1 MRHPMATIDPGAPRR
16 VHDSPPGP
24 ARPAPPEETRDG
36 DRGAHGSHGDQE
48 VRLRVEEAL
57 RRYVAERC
65 EEAERVDDSFRVQL
79 AAAVSA
85 FALRGGKR
93 MRASFLWWG
102 WRAAGGDP
110 HGEDADA
117 VLRTAAA
124 LELLQTCAL
133 IHDDVMDDSALRRGR
148 PALHVDFARRHR
160 QDGMLGSPETYGTSV
175 ATLAGDL
182 ALAWADDLFTES
194 LPDGPVRRGAH
205 GPWRAMRTEM
215 VAGQFLDLH
224 TQAAGSPS
232 AATALRV
239 AYLKSAL
246 YTVERPLHL
255 GAVLGGADDELI
267 GALRFVGHNAG
278 LAFQLRDDL
287 LGVFGDPRQT
297 GKPAGDDV
305 RQGKTTYLVA
315 LALARA
321 EALGDKGARTVL
333 RESLGDP
340 GLTPE
345 RLARFREVL
354 TGLGV
359 RAAVE
364 ERIERLGEIA
374 VRRLHRVCDD
384 PVVARRLAAM
394 VRAAAGTGGETART
408 PGTEAR

>member
-1 MRHPMATIDPGAPRR
+1 MRHPMATIEPGAPRR
-16 VHDSPPGP
+16 AHDPPPGP
-24 ARPAPPEETRDG
+24 DRSAPGEGSREG
-36 DRGAHGSHGDQE
+36 DHGDQE
-48 VRLRVEEAL
+48 IRPRVEEVL

-65 EEAERVDDSFRVQL
+65 EEAEGVDDVFRAEL
-79 AAAVSA
+79 AAAVST

-102 WRAAGGDP
+102 WRAAGGAP
-110 HGEDADA
+110 HDEDAA
-117 VLRTAAA
+117 TALRIAAA

-133 IHDDVMDDSALRRGR
+133 IHDDVMDDSALRRGH
-148 PALHVDFARRHR
+148 PALHVDFAHRHR
-160 QDGMLGSPETYGTSV
+160 RDGMLGNPERYGTSV

-182 ALAWADDLFTES
+182 ALAWADDLFAEA
-194 LPDGPVRRGAH
+194 LPDGPARRRAQ

-224 TQAAGSPS
+224 TQATGRPS

-255 GAVLGGADDELI
+255 GAVLKGADDELV
-267 GALRFVGHNAG
+267 GALRFAGHNAG

-287 LGVFGDPRQT
+287 LGVFGDPRRT

-321 EALGDKGARTVL
+321 EALGDEEARAVL

-340 GLTPE
+340 TLTPE
-345 RLARFREVL
+345 RLARFRDVL
-354 TGLGV
+354 TRLGV

-374 VRRLHRVCDD
+374 VRRLYRVCDD
-384 PVVARRLAAM
+384 PVVARRLTAM
-394 VRAAAGTGGETART
+394 VRAAAGTDGEAFPA

>member
-1 MRHPMATIDPGAPRR
+1 MATIEPGIPRGA
-16 VHDSPPGP
+16 HN
-24 ARPAPPEETRDG
+24 PEETRGG
-36 DRGAHGSHGDQE
+36 DRDDRE
-48 VRLRVEEAL
+48 VRLRVEETL
-57 RRYVAERC
+57 RHHVAERC
-65 EEAERVDDSFRVQL
+65 EEAEGVDDVFRAQL
-79 AAAVSA
+79 AAAVST

-93 MRASFLWWG
+93 MRAAFLWWG

-110 HGEDADA
+110 DGRDAPA
-117 VLRTAAA
+117 VLRIAAA

-148 PALHVDFARRHR
+148 PALHVDFAHRHR
-160 QDGMLGSPETYGTSV
+160 QDGMLGDPGTYGRSV

-182 ALAWADDLFTES
+182 ALAWADDLFAES
-194 LPDGPVRRGAH
+194 LPDGPARRGAQ
-205 GPWRAMRTEM
+205 GVWRAMRTEM

-224 TQAAGSPS
+224 TQATGRPS

-255 GAVLGGADDELI
+255 GAVLGGADDELV
-267 GALRFVGHNAG
+267 GGLRFVGHNAG

-287 LGVFGDPRQT
+287 LGVFGDPRRT

-321 EALGDKGARTVL
+321 EALGDEEARAVL
-333 RESLGDP
+333 RRSLGDRT
-340 GLTPE
+340 LTPE
-345 RLARFREVL
+345 RLARFRDVL
-354 TGLGV
+354 IDLGV

-374 VRRLHRVCDD
+374 VRRLRRVCDD
-384 PVVARRLAAM
+384 PLVARRLAAM
-394 VRAAAGTGGETART
+394 VRAATGTDGGTGTDDG
-408 PGTEAR
+408 PGPDSGTGPASGTGTR

>member
-1 MRHPMATIDPGAPRR
+1 MATIDPGSSSRP
-16 VHDSPPGP
+16 HGGPPGP
-24 ARPAPPEETRDG
+24 ERPGEGRSGGTGPGGPGGPD
-36 DRGAHGSHGDQE
+36 DQE
-48 VRLRVEEAL
+48 VRPRVEETL
-57 RRYVAERC
+57 RRYVTERC
-65 EEAERVDDSFRVQL
+65 EEADGVDDTFRAQL
-79 AAAVSA
+79 ADGISRFV
-85 FALRGGKR
+85 LRGGKR

-110 HGEDADA
+110 RGDEADA
-117 VLRTAAA
+117 VLRIAGA

-148 PALHVDFARRHR
+148 PALHVDFAQRHR
-160 QDGMLGSPETYGTSV
+160 RDGMLGRPETYGTSM

-182 ALAWADDLFTES
+182 ALAWADDLFTEA
-194 LPDGPVRRGAH
+194 LPDGPVRREAQEL
-205 GPWRAMRTEM
+205 WRAMRTEM

-224 TQAAGSPS
+224 TQATGRPS
-232 AATALRV
+232 AVTALRV

-255 GAVLGGADDELI
+255 GAALHGADAELV

-305 RQGKTTYLVA
+305 REGKTTYLVA

-321 EALGDKGARTVL
+321 EALGDTSARAVL
-333 RESLGDP
+333 RESLGDRT
-340 GLTPE
+340 LSPE

-364 ERIERLGEIA
+364 ERIERLSELA
-374 VRRLHRVCDD
+374 LRQLYRTCDD
-384 PVVARRLAAM
+384 PVVVRHLAAV
-394 VRAAAGTGGETART
+394 VRTATGTGTGAR
-408 PGTEAR
+408 